1 MLDLR
6 IDIPVYWLLK
16 HFDDLFWDLFQSQLQ
31 FLQQFAIT
39 VTVAAPPLL
48 KIADQLPKGCQLW
61 LIKAL
66 KNNQDSF

>member
-16 HFDDLFWDLFQSQLQ
+16 HFDDLLWDLFQSQLQ
-31 FLQQFAIT
+31 FLKQLAIT

-48 KIADQLPKGCQLW
+48 KIADQLPKRRQLW

>member
-6 IDIPVYWLLK
+6 IDILVYWLLK
-16 HFDDLFWDLFQSQLQ
+16 HFDDLLWDLFQSQLQ
-31 FLQQFAIT
+31 FLKQLTIT
-39 VTVAAPPLL
+39 VTVATPPLL
-48 KIADQLPKGCQLW
+48 KIADQLFKGCQLW

>member
-31 FLQQFAIT
+31 FLKQLAIT

-48 KIADQLPKGCQLW
+48 KIADQLSKGCQLW

>member
-16 HFDDLFWDLFQSQLQ
+16 HFDDLLWDLFQSQLQ
-31 FLQQFAIT
+31 FLKQLAIT

-48 KIADQLPKGCQLW
+48 KVDDQLPKRCQLW

-66 KNNQDSF
+66 KNNQYSF

>member
-16 HFDDLFWDLFQSQLQ
+16 NFNDLLWDLFQSQLQ
-31 FLQQFAIT
+31 FLKQFTIT
-39 VTVAAPPLL
+39 VTVTAPPLL
-48 KIADQLPKGCQLW
+48 KIADQLSKGCQLW